1 MKNNPISAA
10 PSAAQQALNLQLIE
24 AVRNPSGE
32 RYESGLTRNISGLLT
47 RGADV
52 NARDSYG
59 FTALMAA
66 AGNGRTETRI
76 VAGLLNKGADIN
88 AEASDGSTAL
98 MIAAEHGHAET
109 VLALLSHDGI
119 KVNAARSNGFTA
131 LMLATLYGCTK
142 TVLALLSRDEIN
154 VNAATSFGLTALMI
168 AAENGHTEIVLALL
182 SHDRIDVNAV
192 TPLGFT
198 ALMIAAQ
205 NGHTEIVSTL
215 LSRDKINVGLTA
227 LGLAFANGHFGIA
240 SKLNGFRSEA
250 NFKAKTSNDSK
261 ALIIAALNG
270 RTEIVSNLLL
280 RQDINVNAALDGVT
294 ALMFAA
300 GNGHT
305 EIVSTLLSQGGI
317 DVDAKT
323 SDGSTAL
330 TIAARSGQAEAVSA
344 LLSRNDVDWKKVRD
358 QLSHPALLSDNEAL
372 FLLAATIPNQ
382 ELRNSIIA
390 SFNEK
395 NPYNKIKQED
405 NDILGAGPEMYNKIK
420 DLKSCYKRYLTFTS
434 TSLDENEAENLA
446 NLRFLHLFNDRI
458 NIRQEALARD
468 NLVTDLVSKL
478 GLSDTNFAEFTKSQG
493 YLDALS
499 RLKPEDLH
507 KLTTEIIDNSKA
519 ANGGE
524 PTPKVL
530 GLVAELRKG
539 QINTP
544 ASSIETRRTKP
555 GEPIKATKNQIP
567 SFSI

>member
-1 MKNNPISAA
+1 MKSKNSLNATRSPAE
-10 PSAAQQALNLQLIE
+10 QQALDLQLIK
-24 AVRNPSGE
+24 AVKDPRGE
-32 RYESGLTRNISGLLT
+32 RYQNGLTRNISELLT

-59 FTALMAA
+59 CTALMAA
-66 AGNGRTETRI
+66 AENSRTETRI
-76 VAGLLNKGADIN
+76 VAGLLDEGADIN
-88 AEASDGSTAL
+88 AARSNGFTAL
-98 MIAAEHGHAET
+98 MAAAEHDHTKT

-131 LMLATLYGCTK
+131 LM
-142 TVLALLSRDEIN
+142 
-154 VNAATSFGLTALMI
+154 I
-168 AAENGHTEIVLALL
+168 AAENGHTETVLALL
-182 SHDRIDVNAV
+182 SHDGINVNAA
-192 TPLGFT
+192 TPNGFT
-198 ALMIAAQ
+198 ALMIAARSGQ
-205 NGHTEIVSTL
+205 TEAVSAL
-215 LSRDKINVGLTA
+215 LSRDGINVKAATPLGLTA
-227 LGLAFANGHFGIA
+227 LGLAVINGHFGIA
-240 SKLNGFRSEA
+240 SKLNGFRSGA
-250 NFKAKTSNDSK
+250 NFKAKTSDDSK
-261 ALIIAALNG
+261 DLIIAALNG

-280 RQDINVNAALDGVT
+280 RQDINVNAELDGVT

-372 FLLAATIPNQ
+372 LLLAATIPN
-382 ELRNSIIA
+382 EESRNSIIA

-395 NPYNKIKQED
+395 NSDKKINQED
-405 NDILGAGPEMYNKIK
+405 NDILGAGPEMYKKIK
-420 DLKSCYKRYLTFTS
+420 DLKSWHKRYLTS
-434 TSLDENEAENLA
+434 TLSSLDENAAESLA
-446 NLRFLHLFNDRI
+446 NLIFFDLFN
-458 NIRQEALARD
+458 NHEKRQEALARD
-468 NLVTDLVSKL
+468 NLVTGLVSKL
-478 GLSDTNFAEFTKSQG
+478 GLSDTDFAEFTKSQG
-493 YLDALS
+493 YLDAVS

-524 PTPKVL
+524 PTPQVL

-544 ASSIETRRTKP
+544 SSSIETRTTKP
-555 GEPIKATKNQIP
+555 GEPIKTTKNQILP
-567 SFSI
+567 FSI

>member
-32 RYESGLTRNISGLLT
+32 RYESGLTRNISGLLA

-52 NARDSYG
+52 NARYSYG

-76 VAGLLNKGADIN
+76 VAGLLNEGADIN

-119 KVNAARSNGFTA
+119 KVNAAKSNGFTA
-131 LMLATLYGCTK
+131 LMLATLYGRTK

-168 AAENGHTEIVLALL
+168 AAENGHTEIV
-182 SHDRIDVNAV
+182 
-192 TPLGFT
+192 
-198 ALMIAAQ
+198 
-205 NGHTEIVSTL
+205 STL
-215 LSRDKINVGLTA
+215 LSRDEINVGLTA
-227 LGLAFANGHFGIA
+227 SGLAFANGHFEIA
-240 SKLNGFRSEA
+240 SKLNGFRSGA

-280 RQDINVNAALDGVT
+280 RQDINVNAALDGAT
-294 ALMFAA
+294 ALMLAA

-330 TIAARSGQAEAVSA
+330 TIAARGGQAEAVSA

-358 QLSHPALLSDNEAL
+358 QLSHPTLLSDNEAL
-372 FLLAATIPNQ
+372 FLLAATIPNE
-382 ELRNSIIA
+382 ELRNSIIE

-395 NPYNKIKQED
+395 NPDNKINQEG
-405 NDILGAGPEMYNKIK
+405 NDILGAGPEMYKKIK
-420 DLKSCYKRYLTFTS
+420 DLKSWHKRYLTS
-434 TSLDENEAENLA
+434 TLSSLDENAAESLA
-446 NLRFLHLFNDRI
+446 NLIFFDLFN
-458 NIRQEALARD
+458 NHEKRQEALARD

-478 GLSDTNFAEFTKSQG
+478 GLSDTDFAEFTKSQE
-493 YLDALS
+493 YLDAVS

-524 PTPKVL
+524 PTPQVL